1 LPNLAVLA
9 LCEPLTLIKIG
20 GFGRVMTQK
29 HFGTDGI
36 RGRVGQ
42 NKITPEFCLRLSW
55 AIGKVFGQHDGRPHI
70 IIGKDTRISGYM
82 LESVLQ
88 SGFISAGADVSL
100 LGPIPTP
107 AIAYLTRTVSA
118 DVGVVISASHNPFY
132 DNGIKLFDG
141 AGNKLGD
148 ALEQQ
153 IEEMIE
159 APMVC
164 EDSEHLGKAKRI
176 ADASGRYVEFCKN
189 SASKGFGLRGVK
201 IVLDCA
207 HGATYQVAPQVFAEL
222 GADVVTIAADPDGF
236 NINRNCGSTHPEQLQ
251 QRVIEEA
258 ADIGIAFD
266 GDGDRLVVVDAM
278 GKLLDGDHLLYV
290 ITQNRLAREVM
301 DGGVVGTVMSNL
313 GLEHALKDLSVPF
326 LRAPVGDRHI
336 MEALHQRQWILGGEP
351 SGHILT
357 LDLCSTG
364 DAIVAGLQV
373 LLAMQDA
380 DVSLHNLASQLS
392 KAPQVLVNV
401 VMDSPAEVSCH
412 PQMLKITAKY
422 EQGLGDRGRILVRPS
437 GTEPLL
443 RIMVEG
449 EDESEVAL
457 IADDL
462 AAHAKGIRAA

>member
-1 LPNLAVLA
+1 
-9 LCEPLTLIKIG
+9 
-20 GFGRVMTQK
+20 MTQK

-36 RGRVGQ
+36 RGRVGD
-42 NKITPEFCLRLSW
+42 KEITPEFCLRLSW
-55 AIGKVFGQHDGRPHI
+55 AIGNVFAQQDRRPLI
-70 IIGKDTRISGYM
+70 VIGKDTRISGYM
-82 LESVLQ
+82 LECVLQ

-148 ALEQQ
+148 DLEQQ
-153 IEEMIE
+153 IEAMIK
-159 APMVC
+159 APMVWQ
-164 EDSEHLGKAKRI
+164 DSENLGKAKRI
-176 ADASGRYVEFCKN
+176 ADATGRYVEFCKN
-189 SASKGFGLRGVK
+189 SVPKGLSLRAMK

-207 HGATYQVAPQVFAEL
+207 NGATYQVAPQVFSEL
-222 GADVVTIAADPDGF
+222 GAEVVAMAADPDGF
-236 NINRNCGSTHPEQLQ
+236 NINENCGSTHPEQLQ

-266 GDGDRLVVVDAM
+266 GDGDRLVMVNAN
-278 GKLLDGDHLLYV
+278 GELLDGDHLLYV
-290 ITQNRLAREVM
+290 IAQSRLARESM
-301 DGGVVGTVMSNL
+301 HGGVVGTVMSNL
-313 GLEHALKDLSVPF
+313 GLEQALKELAVPF
-326 LRAPVGDRHI
+326 LRAQVGDRHI
-336 MEALHQRQWILGGEP
+336 MEALHQRQWVLGGEP

-373 LLAMQDA
+373 LLAMQEA
-380 DVSLHNLASQLS
+380 DVSLHDLASGLI
-392 KAPQVLVNV
+392 KTPQVLVNV
-401 VMDSPAEVSCH
+401 VVNSPAEISRH
-412 PQMLKITAKY
+412 PDMLKATADY
-422 EQGLGDRGRILVRPS
+422 EHELADRGRILVRPS

-449 EDESEVAL
+449 EDESEVTR
-457 IADDL
+457 IAADL
-462 AAHAKGIRAA
+462 AGYAKSIEAA

>member
-1 LPNLAVLA
+1 
-9 LCEPLTLIKIG
+9 
-20 GFGRVMTQK
+20 MTQK

-55 AIGKVFGQHDGRPHI
+55 AIGKVFGQRDGRPHI
-70 IIGKDTRISGYM
+70 VIGKDTRISGYM

-141 AGNKLGD
+141 AGNKLDD
-148 ALEQQ
+148 ALERQ

-164 EDSEHLGKAKRI
+164 EDSKHLGKAKRI
-176 ADASGRYVEFCKN
+176 TDASGRYVEFCKN
-189 SASKGFGLRGVK
+189 SAPKGFGLRGVK

-313 GLEHALKDLSVPF
+313 GLEHALRDLSVPF
-326 LRAPVGDRHI
+326 FRAPVGDRHI
-336 MEALHQRQWILGGEP
+336 MEALHQRRWILGGEP

-380 DVSLHNLASQLS
+380 DVSLHDLASQLS

-449 EDESEVAL
+449 EDESEVAR
-457 IADDL
+457 IAEDL